1 MKSDRFDARDSRAK
15 IILIYAILIVM
26 TFISVYP
33 LLDVVKISLRP
44 YNSLFSTSLKLIPDN
59 ATLEN
64 FRIVLFDRPFMTWL
78 SNSLIVS
85 LSTAILG
92 VVISITGAYSFS
104 RFRFW
109 GRRTMLTSFLMT
121 QIFPAPMLLLP
132 TYILLR
138 QFNLINNFLGLI
150 IPYVATAIPLNIW
163 VLKGYFDTI
172 PISIEESAYV
182 DGASFSQILTRIVIP
197 LSLPAIGVGL
207 LNSFMQAWNEYIIA
221 RIIMTDKNMNTLP
234 VALVGMT
241 GSFNSDWGI
250 YSAASLITAIPV
262 MVVFIGMSKFL
273 INGLTLGGVKG

>member
-104 RFRFW
+104 RFRFR

>member
-1 MKSDRFDARDSRAK
+1 MKNDHFDVHDSLAK
-15 IILIYAILIVM
+15 IIWIYIILVVI

-44 YNSLFSTSLKLIPDN
+44 YNSLFSTSLKLIPEN
-59 ATLEN
+59 ATLGN

-78 SNSLIVS
+78 NNSLIVS
-85 LSTAILG
+85 VATALLG
-92 VVISITGAYSFS
+92 ALISITGAYSFS

-109 GRRTMLTSFLMT
+109 GRRTTMTSFLLT

-138 QFNLINNFLGLI
+138 QFGLANNFLGLI

-163 VLKGYFDTI
+163 ILKGYFDTI

-182 DGASFSQILTRIVIP
+182 DGAGFSQILIKIVIP
-197 LSLPAIGVGL
+197 LSLPAIGVGI
-207 LNSFMQAWNEYIIA
+207 LNSFMGAWNEYIIA

-250 YSAASLITAIPV
+250 YSAASLITALPV
-262 MVVFIGMSKFL
+262 MAVFIGMSKFL